1 LDLTGLVTALGWVPR
16 PERRVERGHVSLSGE
31 NENHIGA
38 AEGWVRDGRA
48 EGFVLIWPA
57 SDPSTQTQILAD
69 LSDSLSRHAP
79 GANEA
84 EPPAPALP

>member
-1 LDLTGLVTALGWVPR
+1 MPACLWPGLWRPGAPLVELG
-16 PERRVERGHVSLSGE
+16 LAK
-31 NENHIGA
+31 NHIGA

-57 SDPSTQTQILAD
+57 SDPSTQTQILAE